1 MNQNQNSLSLSD
13 SRCQN
18 SITESNNFE
27 SDSDTQYT
35 KLTQYL
41 QSVEKW
47 FGVGLMDILNWIFL
61 KYGNNVWPG
70 DVTIESEEDAYR
82 YQIKIEDSFQKQLG
96 FRLKTGDIIMTHF
109 DTILTNN
116 NKKQKGRRK
125 SKIFER

>member
-1 MNQNQNSLSLSD
+1 MVD
-13 SRCQN
+13 GY
-18 SITESNNFE
+18 FE
-27 SDSDTQYT
+27 LRY
-35 KLTQYL
+35 
-41 QSVEKW
+41 
-47 FGVGLMDILNWIFL
+47 L

>member
-1 MNQNQNSLSLSD
+1 MVD
-13 SRCQN
+13 GY
-18 SITESNNFE
+18 FE
-27 SDSDTQYT
+27 LGY
-35 KLTQYL
+35 
-41 QSVEKW
+41 
-47 FGVGLMDILNWIFL
+47 L

-96 FRLKTGDIIMTHF
+96 FRLKTGDIIMTPF

>member
-1 MNQNQNSLSLSD
+1 MGRVD
-13 SRCQN
+13 GY
-18 SITESNNFE
+18 FE
-27 SDSDTQYT
+27 LDY
-35 KLTQYL
+35 
-41 QSVEKW
+41 
-47 FGVGLMDILNWIFL
+47 L

>member
-1 MNQNQNSLSLSD
+1 MVD
-13 SRCQN
+13 GY
-18 SITESNNFE
+18 FE
-27 SDSDTQYT
+27 LGY
-35 KLTQYL
+35 
-41 QSVEKW
+41 
-47 FGVGLMDILNWIFL
+47 L

>member
-1 MNQNQNSLSLSD
+1 M
-13 SRCQN
+13 
-18 SITESNNFE
+18 
-27 SDSDTQYT
+27 
-35 KLTQYL
+35 
-41 QSVEKW
+41 
-47 FGVGLMDILNWIFL
+47 
-61 KYGNNVWPG
+61 KYGNYVWPG

>member
-1 MNQNQNSLSLSD
+1 MKN
-13 SRCQN
+13 
-18 SITESNNFE
+18 
-27 SDSDTQYT
+27 
-35 KLTQYL
+35 
-41 QSVEKW
+41 
-47 FGVGLMDILNWIFL
+47 
-61 KYGNNVWPG
+61 GNNVWPG

>member
-1 MNQNQNSLSLSD
+1 ML
-13 SRCQN
+13 
-18 SITESNNFE
+18 
-27 SDSDTQYT
+27 
-35 KLTQYL
+35 
-41 QSVEKW
+41 
-47 FGVGLMDILNWIFL
+47 
-61 KYGNNVWPG
+61 GNNVWPG